1 MTRYNFKEA
10 EAKWQ
15 GAWDAA
21 RTFAVS
27 EDPARPKYYVLEM
40 FPYPS
45 GRIHMGH
52 VRNYT
57 LGDVLARYKR
67 ARGFNVLHPMG
78 WDAFG
83 LPAENAAIEANVP
96 PARWTRENIA
106 AMRAQLKAMGLSYD
120 WDREISTCEPDYY
133 RHEQKMFLD
142 FLANDLVYRKESWV
156 NWDPVEGTVLAN
168 EQVIDGKGWRSG
180 AAVEKR
186 KLSQWFLRITAFA
199 DDLLAALH
207 GLERWPERVR
217 LMQENWIGRSEGALM
232 TFALVDREDEL
243 EVYTTRHDTIF
254 GASFMAVAPNHPL
267 ALERA
272 ESNAE
277 LAAFI
282 AECNRIGTT
291 EAAIETAEKKGYDT
305 GIKARHPFVDGC
317 ELPVFVANFVL
328 MEYGTGAIFG
338 CPAHDQRDLDFA
350 RKYGLDVTPVVAP
363 EDGEPGTFAVADEA
377 YLGDGRLINSDF
389 LDGLSVEDA
398 KDEIATRLEEMSRGK
413 RSVNFRLRD
422 WGVSRQRYWGC
433 PIPVVHCAE
442 CGVVPVPERDLPVL
456 LPEDVS
462 FDAPGNPL
470 DHHPS
475 WKHVSCPRC
484 GADAARE
491 TDTFD
496 TFFESSWYFARFCS
510 PRAAT
515 AFARPAVDYW
525 LPVDQYIGGIE
536 HAVLHL
542 LYSRF
547 FTRALRQ
554 CGYLGIDEPFA
565 GLLTQGMICHQ
576 TYRDGDGKWLYP
588 EDVRRTED
596 GAARTNDGS
605 AVTVGRSES
614 MSKSK
619 KNVVDPESIIDA
631 YGADTARLFML
642 SDSPPERDIEWTSTG
657 IDGAWRYISRLWRT
671 VNERLAAMAGVGEP
685 APSAFSPASEGVHRF
700 IHKIVAAVSDDL
712 DRFHFN
718 RAVARVRELTNLLE
732 DLDGDTAGGAW
743 TLRRG
748 YEVAI
753 RLFAPMIPHLA
764 EELWRRLGHGDMLAD
779 SPWPEF
785 EPAML
790 EESNVTVAVQVN
802 GKLRGTLELPID
814 SDRDTAENLALA
826 LPSVSRIVGERP
838 VRKVIVVPNRIV
850 NVVV

>member
-1 MTRYNFKEA
+1 MTRYNVKET

-15 GAWDAA
+15 NAWDAA
-21 RTFAVS
+21 RTFAVG

-83 LPAENAAIEANVP
+83 LPAENAAFEAKVP

-106 AMRAQLKAMGLSYD
+106 AMRGQLKAMGLSYD

-142 FLANDLVYRKESWV
+142 FLANDLAYRKESWV

-199 DDLLAALH
+199 DDLLAALDE
-207 GLERWPERVR
+207 LERWPERVR

-232 TFALVDREDEL
+232 TFALVDRDDEL

-267 ALERA
+267 AAEIS

-277 LAAFI
+277 LADFI
-282 AECNRIGTT
+282 AECNRMGTT

-305 GIKARHPFVDGC
+305 GIKARHPFVEAS

-350 RKYGLDVTPVVAP
+350 RKYGLGVTPVVAP
-363 EDGEPGTFAVADEA
+363 EGCEPATFAIADEA
-377 YLGDGRLINSDF
+377 YLGDGRVINSDF
-389 LDGLSVEDA
+389 LDGLSIEDA
-398 KDEIATRLEEMSRGK
+398 KEEIATRLEEMSRGK

-433 PIPVVHCAE
+433 PIPVVHCAG

-456 LPEDVS
+456 LPDDVS

-475 WKHVSCPRC
+475 
-484 GADAARE
+484 
-491 TDTFD
+491 
-496 TFFESSWYFARFCS
+496 
-510 PRAAT
+510 
-515 AFARPAVDYW
+515 
-525 LPVDQYIGGIE
+525 
-536 HAVLHL
+536 
-542 LYSRF
+542 
-547 FTRALRQ
+547 
-554 CGYLGIDEPFA
+554 
-565 GLLTQGMICHQ
+565 
-576 TYRDGDGKWLYP
+576 
-588 EDVRRTED
+588 
-596 GAARTNDGS
+596 
-605 AVTVGRSES
+605 
-614 MSKSK
+614 
-619 KNVVDPESIIDA
+619 
-631 YGADTARLFML
+631 
-642 SDSPPERDIEWTSTG
+642 
-657 IDGAWRYISRLWRT
+657 
-671 VNERLAAMAGVGEP
+671 
-685 APSAFSPASEGVHRF
+685 
-700 IHKIVAAVSDDL
+700 
-712 DRFHFN
+712 
-718 RAVARVRELTNLLE
+718 
-732 DLDGDTAGGAW
+732 
-743 TLRRG
+743 
-748 YEVAI
+748 
-753 RLFAPMIPHLA
+753 
-764 EELWRRLGHGDMLAD
+764 
-779 SPWPEF
+779 
-785 EPAML
+785 
-790 EESNVTVAVQVN
+790 
-802 GKLRGTLELPID
+802 
-814 SDRDTAENLALA
+814 
-826 LPSVSRIVGERP
+826 
-838 VRKVIVVPNRIV
+838 
-850 NVVV
+850 